1 MSAPAGH
8 DEAEVARLAPG
19 LVLALPRVPHRGR
32 TGEVRAASAGAS
44 LELHD
49 FRHYQPGDDL
59 RQVDW
64 NAVARTGELILRV
77 RQEEVSPRLEVL
89 VDGSRSMGLS
99 PRKAGCAR
107 EVALLATEVGLRQ
120 GLSPTLVVA
129 GARPERVQG
138 TVCRAALRTAEFDA
152 RDDLYAALGRLPP
165 LRPCG
170 LRVVVSDFLFE
181 APLPAL
187 VSRLAQGAAALFL
200 VQVLDAE
207 DLEPTGGEG
216 ARLVDSESGAV
227 LEELLTEEVL
237 AAYARRLAEHQKGLQ
252 AAAVRAR
259 AGHLVAPAYQPLRA
273 LVAGPLRPLFLPEG
287 VAA

>member
-1 MSAPAGH
+1 MSAPLDF
-8 DEAEVARLAPG
+8 DEAEVARLAPS
-19 LVLALPRVPHRGR
+19 LALALPRTPQRGR

-49 FRHYQPGDDL
+49 FRTYQPGDDL
-59 RQVDW
+59 RQMDW

-77 RQEEVSPRLEVL
+77 RQDEVSPRLEVL
-89 VDGSRSMGLS
+89 LDGSRSMALS

-107 EVALLATEVGLRQ
+107 ELALLAAEVGAQQ
-120 GLSPTLVVA
+120 GLSPTLLV
-129 GARPERVQG
+129 GGSRPERVQG
-138 TVCRAALRTAEFDA
+138 LVCRSALRAVSFDA
-152 RDDLYAALGRLPP
+152 KDDLYAALGRLPP

-187 VSRLAQGAAALFL
+187 VSRLAQGASALFL

-216 ARLVDSESGAV
+216 ARLVDAESGAA
-227 LEELLTEEVL
+227 LEELLTEDVL
-237 AAYARRLAEHQKGLQ
+237 AAYTRRFAEHQKSLS
-252 AAAVRAR
+252 AAAARAR
-259 AGHLVAPAYQPLRA
+259 AAHLVAPASQALCA
-273 LVAGPLRPLFLPEG
+273 LVGGPLRPLFLPAG
-287 VAA
+287 VA

>member
-1 MSAPAGH
+1 MSTVLDF

-19 LVLALPRVPHRGR
+19 LALALPRTPHRGR
-32 TGEVRAASAGAS
+32 VGEVRAASAGAS

-49 FRHYQPGDDL
+49 FRAYQPGDDL
-59 RQVDW
+59 RQMDW
-64 NAVARTGELILRV
+64 NAVARTGDLILRV
-77 RQEEVSPRLEVL
+77 RQDEVSPRLEVL
-89 VDGSRSMGLS
+89 LDGSRSMALS

-107 EVALLATEVGLRQ
+107 ELALLTTEVGAHQ
-120 GLSPTLVVA
+120 GLSPTLLVG

-138 TVCRAALRTAEFDA
+138 QVCRSALRSATFDA
-152 RDDLYAALGRLPP
+152 RDDLHAALGRLPP

-187 VSRLAQGAAALFL
+187 VSRLAQGASALFL

-216 ARLVDSESGAV
+216 ARLVDAESGAA

-237 AAYARRLAEHQKGLQ
+237 GAYARRFAEHQKALG
-252 AAAVRAR
+252 AAAARAR
-259 AGHLVAPAYQPLRA
+259 AAHLVAPAPQALRA
-273 LVAGPLRPLFLPEG
+273 LVAGALRPLFLPAG
-287 VAA
+287 VA